1 MENRQLTET
10 QWQSLTK
17 HYTKEDRQ
25 RLAEQ
30 INRWQEKK
38 IAAERLKEA
47 SEAAIG
53 DCMKPDMEQLLCSR
67 TRQKQHGKS
76 NRKFMTDIQKYIRQ
90 ISRFMRH

>member
-1 MENRQLTET
+1 MEIVRRGQKRGFISYVRVCRRSRKHAAKEKIAYEQIMENRQLTET

-38 IAAERLKEA
+38 IAAE
-47 SEAAIG
+47 G
-53 DCMKPDMEQLLCSR
+53 
-67 TRQKQHGKS
+67 
-76 NRKFMTDIQKYIRQ
+76 
-90 ISRFMRH
+90 